1 MINFRSSDSCR
12 RIDRIARAFYRSGTT
27 GAVTLDVSKAFD
39 RVWHAGLLHKVKRYG
54 ITGQISGLFSSFLSN
69 RRSSSKELHF
79 ILGLFLVFVVLCSWS
94 TLFLLYTND
103 LSDFICNIAIY
114 ADDTT
119 LDSKCDRASD
129 LVTTAGIGF

>member
-39 RVWHAGLLHKVKRYG
+39 RVWYAGLLHKVKRYG

-69 RRSSSKELHF
+69 RRSSSRNYTS
-79 ILGLFLVFVVLCSWS
+79 FLVCSWS
-94 TLFLLYTND
+94 LLFFVLGLHFSYYTPMTFLILSVILLFMLMILLSTL
-103 LSDFICNIAIY
+103 S
-114 ADDTT
+114 
-119 LDSKCDRASD
+119 
-129 LVTTAGIGF
+129 VIGHLTW